1 MRNDTLTGGQ
11 TPQTDASVNAGAITV
26 ARPRPRRL
34 NSHRM
39 APRVLV
45 APAVIAFLAVGI
57 LPLVYSLYMSVTNW
71 VLTSPLPP
79 RVVGLANYAQTFQ
92 DSELLKSLLVSA
104 IYLAV
109 TVGLEFVLGLAIAL
123 IAFNN
128 VRGLSVFR
136 VGLLIPMALAPIVV
150 GLTWR
155 LIYSPV
161 GPLNWLLSLLGFHE
175 VVWLG
180 NRATA
185 LPAVMAVD
193 IWQWTP
199 FMFLLLYAGL
209 LSLPG
214 EVLEAAAVDG
224 AGLLLRLRYIILP
237 LLQPVIAIALIF
249 RLIDAIKTF
258 DIAYILTGGGP
269 ANATEL
275 ISLYVFKV
283 GLNFFNM
290 GYASAVS
297 YLLVVIT
304 TILSVV
310 VFRFLD
316 PISKIRGTGA

>member
-1 MRNDTLTGGQ
+1 M
-11 TPQTDASVNAGAITV
+11 NAEAIAV
-26 ARPRPRRL
+26 PRPRPRYL

-39 APRVLV
+39 APTVLV
-45 APAVIAFLAVGI
+45 APAVVIFLVVGI
-57 LPLVYSLYMSVTNW
+57 MPLLYSLYISVTNW
-71 VLTSPLPP
+71 VLTIPLPAKF
-79 RVVGLANYAQTFQ
+79 VGLANYAETFQ
-92 DSELLKSLLVSA
+92 DAELLKSLAVTA
-104 IYLAV
+104 VYLTV
-109 TVGLEFVLGLAIAL
+109 TVGLEFGLGLAIAL
-123 IAFNN
+123 VAFNTM
-128 VRGLSVFR
+128 RGLSVIR
-136 VGLLIPMALAPIVV
+136 VGLLIPMALPPIVV

-161 GPLNWLLSLLGFHE
+161 GPLNWLLSLLGIHE

-180 NRATA
+180 NRASA

-209 LSLPG
+209 LSLPS

-237 LLQPVIAIALIF
+237 LLQPVIAIAIIF

-283 GLNFFNM
+283 GLNFFHM

-297 YLLVVIT
+297 YLLVVLT
-304 TILSVV
+304 TVLSVV

-316 PISKIRGTGA
+316 PISKTRGAGA

>member
-1 MRNDTLTGGQ
+1 
-11 TPQTDASVNAGAITV
+11 
-26 ARPRPRRL
+26 
-34 NSHRM
+34 M
-39 APRVLV
+39 APTVLV
-45 APAVIAFLAVGI
+45 APAVVIFLAVGI
-57 LPLVYSLYMSVTNW
+57 MPLVYSLYMSLTNW
-71 VLTSPLPP
+71 ILTRPVPP
-79 RVVGLANYAQTFQ
+79 KLVGLANYAQTFQ
-92 DSELLKSLLVSA
+92 DGELLKSLFVTA
-104 IYLAV
+104 IYLTV
-109 TVGLEFVLGLAIAL
+109 TVGLEFALGLGIAL
-123 IAFNN
+123 VAFNTL
-128 VRGLSVFR
+128 RGLSVFR
-136 VGLLIPMALAPIVV
+136 VGLLIPMALPPIVV

-161 GPLNWLLSLLGFHE
+161 GPLNWLLHLLGLHE

-209 LSLPG
+209 LSLPS

-237 LLQPVIAIALIF
+237 MLQPVIAIALMF

-283 GLNFFNM
+283 GLNFFHL

-297 YLLVVIT
+297 YILVALT

-316 PISKIRGTGA
+316 PISKTRGAGA